1 MSSFGGVAGLSIPWL
16 CPKSFPQ
23 KEFERTIHGD
33 YSQSAAAWSNRPR
46 GEWCTE
52 KEFPGP
58 FGVKR
63 ADGTLRLFWCTEKP
77 HSMVHWASN
86 RRTVG
91 RPRTISTN
99 VTESR
104 MKTAV
109 KTKAKKTNNQAS
121 FGGSILK
128 ANMEVEAA
136 IQLAHDL
143 DETGMPCVCIGVNCR
158 LCRLGSSV
166 HSAPT
171 AHFSKKVCFQYALSL
186 HKVCRVCTFSAPS
199 LHITRGFFWGK
210 PPGDKNAHLMHTFY
224 RLLQTSCRYYAD

>member
-1 MSSFGGVAGLSIPWL
+1 MIVAINKYLQAYHMYRAEALSTPEVRRLDSMSRDALATL
-16 CPKSFPQ
+16 Q
-23 KEFERTIHGD
+23 KEF
-33 YSQSAAAWSNRPR
+33 
-46 GEWCTE
+46 
-52 KEFPGP
+52 P

-121 FGGSILK
+121 FGGSIIK

-136 IQLAHDL
+136 IQLAHRDDL
-143 DETGMPCVCIGVNCR
+143 DETGMPCVCIGVG
-158 LCRLGSSV
+158 LLGV
-166 HSAPT
+166 
-171 AHFSKKVCFQYALSL
+171 
-186 HKVCRVCTFSAPS
+186 
-199 LHITRGFFWGK
+199 
-210 PPGDKNAHLMHTFY
+210 
-224 RLLQTSCRYYAD
+224 LLDLPERI

>member
-1 MSSFGGVAGLSIPWL
+1 MFLQANPKAKVADPIPGMIVAINMYLQAYHMYRAAALNKPEVKSLDTMSRDALDTL
-16 CPKSFPQ
+16 Q
-23 KEFERTIHGD
+23 KEF
-33 YSQSAAAWSNRPR
+33 
-46 GEWCTE
+46 
-52 KEFPGP
+52 P
-58 FGVKR
+58 FGVRR
-63 ADGTLRLFWCTEKP
+63 ADGTLRLYWCTEKP

-86 RRTVG
+86 YRTVG
-91 RPRTISTN
+91 RCRTISTN

-121 FGGSILK
+121 VGGSILK

-166 HSAPT
+166 HSAPN
-171 AHFSKKVCFQYALSL
+171 AHF
-186 HKVCRVCTFSAPS
+186 
-199 LHITRGFFWGK
+199 
-210 PPGDKNAHLMHTFY
+210 
-224 RLLQTSCRYYAD
+224 

>member
-1 MSSFGGVAGLSIPWL
+1 MIVAINKYLQAYHMYRAEALSTPEVRRL
-16 CPKSFPQ
+16 
-23 KEFERTIHGD
+23 
-33 YSQSAAAWSNRPR
+33 
-46 GEWCTE
+46 
-52 KEFPGP
+52 
-58 FGVKR
+58 VKR

-143 DETGMPCVCIGVNCR
+143 DETGMPCVCIGVG
-158 LCRLGSSV
+158 LLGV
-166 HSAPT
+166 
-171 AHFSKKVCFQYALSL
+171 
-186 HKVCRVCTFSAPS
+186 
-199 LHITRGFFWGK
+199 
-210 PPGDKNAHLMHTFY
+210 
-224 RLLQTSCRYYAD
+224 LLDLPERI